1 MSLKRLF
8 PIILLIIGLI
18 VFFALD
24 GERYLSLET
33 LAIHYKNLQAFTQ
46 QHYFL
51 SVLIFMLSYIIIV
64 AFSIPG
70 ATIMTL
76 LGGFLFGVFFGGIW
90 TILAAT
96 IGATITYL
104 AVRMAFAQSLKKKA
118 SGSIAKMRNGFQQN
132 EFNYLLFLRLLP
144 IFPFFI
150 INIAAGVLGVSLRH
164 FFIGTLLGIIPGTF
178 IYAWV
183 GSGLGF
189 ALEQGNTLNLK
200 VIFSPQIL
208 LPICALALLS
218 LVPIIYKRLKNS
230 RRLKDNPY
238 KEQ

>member
-1 MSLKRLF
+1 MSLKRLV
-8 PIILLIIGLI
+8 PIIILIIGLI
-18 VFFALD
+18 IFFALG
-24 GERYLSLET
+24 GEHYLSLET
-33 LAIHYKNLQAFTQ
+33 LTMHYQTLQAFTQ
-46 QHYFL
+46 QHYLL
-51 SVLIFMLSYIIIV
+51 SVFIFMLSYIIIV

-76 LGGFLFGVFFGGIW
+76 LGGFLFGVFFGSIW
-90 TILAAT
+90 TVLAAT

-104 AVRMAFAQSLKKKA
+104 AVRMAFAQSLKNKA
-118 SGSIAKMRNGFQQN
+118 SGSIAKMRDGFQQN

-150 INIAAGVLGVSLRH
+150 INIAVGVLGVSLRH

-189 ALEQGNTLNLK
+189 ALEQGHALNLK

-218 LVPIIYKRLKNS
+218 LVPIIYRKLKGS
-230 RRLKDNPY
+230 SKLKGEPH

>member
-1 MSLKRLF
+1 
-8 PIILLIIGLI
+8 
-18 VFFALD
+18 
-24 GERYLSLET
+24 
-33 LAIHYKNLQAFTQ
+33 
-46 QHYFL
+46 
-51 SVLIFMLSYIIIV
+51 
-64 AFSIPG
+64 
-70 ATIMTL
+70 
-76 LGGFLFGVFFGGIW
+76 
-90 TILAAT
+90 
-96 IGATITYL
+96 
-104 AVRMAFAQSLKKKA
+104 
-118 SGSIAKMRNGFQQN
+118 MRDGFQQN

-189 ALEQGNTLNLK
+189 ALEQGHTLNLK
-200 VIFSPQIL
+200 VIFSPKIL

-218 LVPIIYKRLKNS
+218 LVPIIYKKLKYSSRLKG
-230 RRLKDNPY
+230 NPH

>member
-1 MSLKRLF
+1 MPVKRLF
-8 PIILLIIGLI
+8 PIIILIIGFI
-18 VFFALD
+18 IFFVLG

-33 LAIHYKNLQAFTQ
+33 LTIHYQNLQAFTQ
-46 QHYFL
+46 QHYLL
-51 SVLIFMLSYIIIV
+51 SVFIFMLSYIIIV

-76 LGGFLFGVFFGGIW
+76 LGGFLFGVFFGSIW
-90 TILAAT
+90 TVLAAT
-96 IGATITYL
+96 MGATITYL
-104 AVRMAFAQSLKKKA
+104 AVRMAFAENLKHKA
-118 SGSIAKMRNGFQQN
+118 SGSIAKMRDGFQQN

-164 FFIGTLLGIIPGTF
+164 FFAGTLLGIIPGTF

-183 GSGLGF
+183 GNGLGF
-189 ALEQGNTLNLK
+189 ALEQGHTLNLK

-218 LVPIIYKRLKNS
+218 LVPIIYKKLKGS
-230 RRLKDNPY
+230 SKLKGNPH
-238 KEQ
+238 KE